1 MVVGFTLEDLLR
13 VDDKKIN
20 TAFRRLRERRQAVGI
35 GAASETPEQELER
48 IKQELAAAQA
58 AGDISTIVRII
69 TQTSKM
75 TTEDFIKKT
84 CGGLLFLYYM
94 YVEKLHVRP
103 LDMDD
108 MIDGLLFLDAKNYI
122 TKIAMEDK

>member
-13 VDDKKIN
+13 VNDKKIN

-58 AGDISTIVRII
+58 AGDISTIIRII

-122 TKIAMEDK
+122 TKTAMEDK

>member
-13 VDDKKIN
+13 VNDKKIN

-122 TKIAMEDK
+122 TKTAMEDK

>member
-13 VDDKKIN
+13 VDDKKID

-122 TKIAMEDK
+122 TKTAMEDK

>member
-13 VDDKKIN
+13 VNDKKIN

-58 AGDISTIVRII
+58 ASDISAIVRII

-122 TKIAMEDK
+122 TKTAMEDK

>member
-20 TAFRRLRERRQAVGI
+20 TAFRSLRERRQAVGI

-122 TKIAMEDK
+122 TKTAMEDK

>member
-13 VDDKKIN
+13 ADDKKIN

-122 TKIAMEDK
+122 TKTAMEDK

>member
-1 MVVGFTLEDLLR
+1 MAVGFTLEDLLR

-122 TKIAMEDK
+122 TKTAMEDK

>member
-1 MVVGFTLEDLLR
+1 MAVGFTSEDLLR

-122 TKIAMEDK
+122 TKTAMEDK

>member
-58 AGDISTIVRII
+58 AGDISTLVRII

>member
-122 TKIAMEDK
+122 TKTAMEDK